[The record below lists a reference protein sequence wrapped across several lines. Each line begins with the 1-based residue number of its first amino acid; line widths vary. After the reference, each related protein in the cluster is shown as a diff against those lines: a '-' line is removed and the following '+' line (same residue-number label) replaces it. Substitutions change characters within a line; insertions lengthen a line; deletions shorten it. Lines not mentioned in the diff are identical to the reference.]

1 MKYEEIIKLLDAGYT
16 REEILSMKEPE
27 PAPNVPGQGDP
38 ESDPE
43 SDPEPA
49 DMTGVV
55 KEMRDMFAEMRKEI
69 TALNIMATRQPADN
83 DKSSEDIIASI
94 INPSFEKGGK

>member
-27 PAPNVPGQGDP
+27 PAPDDPDQGDP
-38 ESDPE
+38 AP
-43 SDPEPA
+43 DPEPA